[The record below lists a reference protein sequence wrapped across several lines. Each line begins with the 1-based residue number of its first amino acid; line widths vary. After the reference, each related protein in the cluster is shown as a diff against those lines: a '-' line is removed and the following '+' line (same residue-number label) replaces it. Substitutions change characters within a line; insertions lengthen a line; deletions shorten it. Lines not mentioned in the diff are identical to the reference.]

1 MIFSRYAP
9 FLAALC
15 VVAIAWPV
23 SEPAFGQASCPSV
36 EELTRALPAGPT
48 EAMRHIRYL
57 ADDRLEGREVG
68 SRGAWCAGEYIAGE
82 LRRLGLT
89 PAGSNHDFFHHF
101 SVRKGVRLGSGN
113 ALRVAGRAYMI
124 GSEWVPLGFSA
135 SGHME
140 HALVYGG
147 HGLTGD
153 ASADN
158 DGEASHG
165 DDAEEA
171 GGEYA
176 EEAGGEYARM
186 DVSGRIVVVEWGD
199 PDAPHGMSLRGDSHF
214 KAMEAS
220 ERGAAALL
228 VLAPDGMRL
237 PDPSGET
244 RAALSIPVVMV
255 SGEAAGTIRAAAQ
268 EGSTAGLAV
277 DVAPETAEA
286 RNVAALLPG
295 ADPERAREYIIV
307 GAHYDH
313 LGFGGDGSLAPDSRD
328 VHNGADDNASGVA
341 AVIEIARRLADGPP
355 LDRGILFMAFTGE
368 EKGLWGSA
376 RFVAEPTVPLD
387 DAAAMLNFDMVG
399 RMQDR
404 SLTVFGTGTAEEWE
418 GIMDDANTDLSEPL
432 AVAGVADGYGPSDHS
447 SFYAEGIPVLH
458 FFTNTHE
465 DYHRPSDDWQKVNGE
480 GVDLV
485 IELASGIVRRLAG
498 MDAADAEAVA
508 LTAVAQARPSPGG
521 GSSSSTS
528 GYGAAYLGSIPDMTP
543 RDTGLRLTGVRE
555 GSPADKGGLR
565 GGDIVVEF
573 AGKPIADIYAYT
585 YALREQSPGDVVKI
599 VVERDGE
606 QVTLEVTLGER
617 R

>member
-1 MIFSRYAP
+1 
-9 FLAALC
+9 
-15 VVAIAWPV
+15 
-23 SEPAFGQASCPSV
+23 
-36 EELTRALPAGPT
+36 
-48 EAMRHIRYL
+48 
-57 ADDRLEGREVG
+57 
-68 SRGAWCAGEYIAGE
+68 
-82 LRRLGLT
+82 
-89 PAGSNHDFFHHF
+89 
-101 SVRKGVRLGSGN
+101 
-113 ALRVAGRAYMI
+113 
-124 GSEWVPLGFSA
+124 
-135 SGHME
+135 
-140 HALVYGG
+140 
-147 HGLTGD
+147 
-153 ASADN
+153 
-158 DGEASHG
+158 
-165 DDAEEA
+165 
-171 GGEYA
+171 
-176 EEAGGEYARM
+176 M
-186 DVSGRIVVVEWGD
+186 DISGRIVVVEWGD

-237 PDPSGET
+237 PDPSDET

-255 SGEAAGTIRAAAQ
+255 SGEAAGTIRTAAQ
-268 EGSTAGLAV
+268 EESTAGLAV
-277 DVAPETAEA
+277 DLAPETAEA
-286 RNVAALLPG
+286 RNVVALLPG

-355 LDRGILFMAFTGE
+355 LDRGVLFMAFTGE

-399 RMQDR
+399 RMQER
-404 SLTVFGTGTAEEWE
+404 TLTVFGTGTAEEWE

-432 AVAGVADGYGPSDHS
+432 VVSGVADGYGPSDHS

-485 IELASGIVRRLAG
+485 VELASGIVRRLAG
-498 MDAADAEAVA
+498 VDAADAEAIA
-508 LTAVAQARPSPGG
+508 LTAVTQARPSAGG

>member
-485 IELASGIVRRLAG
+485 VELASGIVRRLAG

>member
-15 VVAIAWPV
+15 AVAIAWPV
-23 SEPAFGQASCPSV
+23 SRSAFGQISCPSV
-36 EELTRALPAGPT
+36 EEVTRDLPADPT
-48 EAMRHIRYL
+48 ETMRHIRYL

-68 SRGAWCAGEYIAGE
+68 SQGAWCAGEYIAEE
-82 LRRLGLT
+82 LQSLGLV

-140 HALVYGG
+140 HALMYGG

-153 ASADN
+153 ASAGN
-158 DGEASHG
+158 EGEAG
-165 DDAEEA
+165 KDDAEEP
-171 GGEYA
+171 GD
-176 EEAGGEYARM
+176 EYARM
-186 DVSGRIVVVEWGD
+186 DISGRIVVVEWGD

-220 ERGAAALL
+220 GRGAAALL

-255 SGEAAGTIRAAAQ
+255 AGEAAGAVRSAAQ
-268 EGSTAGLAV
+268 EGNSAGLAV
-277 DVAPETAEA
+277 DISPETAEA
-286 RNVAALLPG
+286 RNVVALLPG
-295 ADPERAREYIIV
+295 ADPDRAREYVIA

-355 LDRGILFMAFTGE
+355 LDRGVLFMAFTGE

-387 DAAAMLNFDMVG
+387 NAAAMLNFDMVG

-404 SLTVFGTGTAEEWE
+404 SLTVFGTGTAEEWDDVL
-418 GIMDDANTDLSEPL
+418 DDANADLSEPL
-432 AVAGVADGYGPSDHS
+432 AIGGVADGYGPSDHS

-485 IELASGIVRRLAG
+485 VELASGVVRRLAG
-498 MDAADAEAVA
+498 GDASDVVA
-508 LTAVAQARPSPGG
+508 LTAVAQARPSPGS
-521 GSSSSTS
+521 GSASSTS
-528 GYGAAYLGSIPDMTP
+528 GYGAAYLGTIPDMTP
-543 RDTGLRLTGVRE
+543 RDMGLRLTGVRV
-555 GSPADKGGLR
+555 GSPAEEGGLR

-606 QVTLEVTLGER
+606 EVTLEVTLGVRE
-617 R
+617 

>member
-1 MIFSRYAP
+1 MIFSRYAH

-23 SEPAFGQASCPSV
+23 SELAFGQASCPSV
-36 EELTRALPAGPT
+36 EELTRDLPADPT

-68 SRGAWCAGEYIAGE
+68 SQGAWCAGEYIAGA
-82 LRRLGLT
+82 LRSLGLT

-158 DGEASHG
+158 DGEAGHGGVEEAGG
-165 DDAEEA
+165 DDAED
-171 GGEYA
+171 
-176 EEAGGEYARM
+176 AGGEYARM
-186 DVSGRIVVVEWGD
+186 NVSGRIVVVEWGD

-237 PDPSGET
+237 ADPSDET

-255 SGEAAGTIRAAAQ
+255 TGEAAGMIRTAAQ
-268 EGSTAGLAV
+268 EESAAGLAV
-277 DVAPETAEA
+277 DITPETAEA
-286 RNVAALLPG
+286 RNVVALLPG
-295 ADPERAREYIIV
+295 ADTERAREYIIV

-355 LDRGILFMAFTGE
+355 LDRGILFMTFTGE

-399 RMQDR
+399 RMQER
-404 SLTVFGTGTAEEWE
+404 TLTVFGTGTAEEWE
-418 GIMDDANTDLSEPL
+418 GIMDDANTDLSKPL

-485 IELASGIVRRLAG
+485 VELASGIVRRLAG
-498 MDAADAEAVA
+498 VDATDTKAIT

>member
-1 MIFSRYAP
+1 MIFVRYAP

-15 VVAIAWPV
+15 AVVIAWPI
-23 SEPAFGQASCPSV
+23 SGPAFGQASCPSV
-36 EELTRALPAGPT
+36 EEVTRDLPVDPGET
-48 EAMRHIRYL
+48 MRHIRYL

-68 SRGAWCAGEYIAGE
+68 SLGAWCAGEYIAGA
-82 LRRLGLT
+82 LQSLGLT

-101 SVRKGVRLGSGN
+101 SVRKGVRIGSGN

-140 HALVYGG
+140 HALAYGG

-153 ASADN
+153 DPAGN
-158 DGEASHG
+158 EGEAG
-165 DDAEEA
+165 KDDAEEA
-171 GGEYA
+171 GDEH
-176 EEAGGEYARM
+176 ARM
-186 DVSGRIVVVEWGD
+186 DISGRIVVVEWGD

-220 ERGAAALL
+220 GRGAAALL
-228 VLAPDGMRL
+228 VLAPEGMRL
-237 PDPSGET
+237 PDPSSET
-244 RAALSIPVVMV
+244 RAAVSIPVVMV
-255 SGEAAGTIRAAAQ
+255 GGEAAELVRTAAQ
-268 EGSTAGLAV
+268 EGSSAGLAV
-277 DVAPETAEA
+277 DISPETAEA
-286 RNVAALLPG
+286 RNVVALLPG
-295 ADPERAREYIIV
+295 ADPERAREYIIA

-341 AVIEIARRLADGPP
+341 AVIEIARRLVDGPP
-355 LDRGILFMAFTGE
+355 LDRGVLFMAFTGE

-404 SLTVFGTGTAEEWE
+404 SLTVFGTGTAEEWD
-418 GIMDDANTDLSEPL
+418 GVLDDANADLSEPL
-432 AVAGVADGYGPSDHS
+432 AVAGVTDGYGPSDHS

-485 IELASGIVRRLAG
+485 VELASGVVRRLAG
-498 MDAADAEAVA
+498 GDAADAVA
-508 LTAVAQARPSPGG
+508 LTAVAQAPPSPGG
-521 GSSSSTS
+521 GSASSTS

-543 RDTGLRLTGVRE
+543 RDTGLRLTGVRA
-555 GSPADKGGLR
+555 GSPAEEGGLR
-565 GGDIVVEF
+565 AGDIVVEF

-606 QVTLEVTLGER
+606 EVTLEVTLGER

>member
-15 VVAIAWPV
+15 VVAIAMPV

-36 EELTRALPAGPT
+36 EELIRDLPADPA

-153 ASADN
+153 ASAEN
-158 DGEASHG
+158 DGEAGHG
-165 DDAEEA
+165 DAEEA
-171 GGEYA
+171 GGNDA

-186 DVSGRIVVVEWGD
+186 DIAGRIVVVEWGD

-237 PDPSGET
+237 PDPSDET

-255 SGEAAGTIRAAAQ
+255 SGEAAGTMRAAAQ
-268 EGSTAGLAV
+268 EGSSAGLAV
-277 DVAPETAEA
+277 DISPETAEA

-404 SLTVFGTGTAEEWE
+404 TLTVFGTGTAEEWE
-418 GIMDDANTDLSEPL
+418 GILDDANADLSEPL

-485 IELASGIVRRLAG
+485 VELASGIVRRLAG
-498 MDAADAEAVA
+498 VDAADTEAIV
-508 LTAVAQARPSPGG
+508 LTAVTEARPSPGA

>member
-1 MIFSRYAP
+1 MIFVRYAS

-15 VVAIAWPV
+15 AVAIAWPV
-23 SEPAFGQASCPSV
+23 SGPAFGQASCPSV
-36 EELTRALPAGPT
+36 EEATRDLPADPT

-57 ADDRLEGREVG
+57 ADDGLEGREVG
-68 SRGAWCAGEYIAGE
+68 SRGAWCAGEYIAGA
-82 LRRLGLT
+82 LQSLGLT

-140 HALVYGG
+140 HALAYGG

-153 ASADN
+153 DPAGN
-158 DGEASHG
+158 EGEAG
-165 DDAEEA
+165 KDDVEEA
-171 GGEYA
+171 GS
-176 EEAGGEYARM
+176 EYARM
-186 DVSGRIVVVEWGD
+186 DISGKIVVVEWGD

-220 ERGAAALL
+220 GRGAAGLL
-228 VLAPDGMRL
+228 VLAPEGMRL
-237 PDPSGET
+237 PDPSDET

-255 SGEAAGTIRAAAQ
+255 AGEVAGAVRTAAQ
-268 EGSTAGLAV
+268 EGGSAGLAV
-277 DVAPETAEA
+277 DITPETAEA
-286 RNVAALLPG
+286 RNVVALLPG
-295 ADPERAREYIIV
+295 ADPERAREYIIA

-341 AVIEIARRLADGPP
+341 AVIEIARRLSDGPP

-376 RFVAEPTVPLD
+376 RFVAEPTVPLN

-404 SLTVFGTGTAEEWE
+404 TLTVFGTGTAEEW
-418 GIMDDANTDLSEPL
+418 DTVLDAANADLSEPL

-485 IELASGIVRRLAG
+485 VELASGVVRRLAG
-498 MDAADAEAVA
+498 VDAAEAVA
-508 LTAVAQARPSPGG
+508 LTAVAQPRPSPGG
-521 GSSSSTS
+521 GSASSTS

-543 RDTGLRLTGVRE
+543 RDTGLRLTGVRA
-555 GSPADKGGLR
+555 GSPAEEGGLR

-606 QVTLEVTLGER
+606 EVTLEVTLGARE
-617 R
+617 

>member
-1 MIFSRYAP
+1 MKFIMILSRYPRYAP

-15 VVAIAWPV
+15 AVAVAWPV
-23 SEPAFGQASCPSV
+23 GGPAFGQVSCPSV
-36 EELTRALPAGPT
+36 EEATRDLSADPT
-48 EAMRHIRYL
+48 ETMRHIRYL

-68 SRGAWCAGEYIAGE
+68 SPGARCAGEYIAGA
-82 LRRLGLT
+82 LQSLGLT
-89 PAGSNHDFFHHF
+89 PAGSNHDFFHRF

-140 HALVYGG
+140 HDLVYGG

-153 ASADN
+153 DAADDEPA
-158 DGEASHG
+158 DGGGTGEG
-165 DDAEEA
+165 GAEEA
-171 GGEYA
+171 GDP
-176 EEAGGEYARM
+176 YARM
-186 DVSGRIVVVEWGD
+186 DISGKIVVVEWGD

-220 ERGAAALL
+220 GRGAAALL
-228 VLAPDGMRL
+228 VLAPEGMRL

-244 RAALSIPVVMV
+244 RATLSIPVAMV
-255 SGEAAGTIRAAAQ
+255 TGEAAETVRAAAQ
-268 EGSTAGLAV
+268 EGSSAGLAV
-277 DVAPETAEA
+277 DISPETVEA
-286 RNVAALLPG
+286 RNVVALLPG
-295 ADPERAREYIIV
+295 ADPDRAREYIII

-313 LGFGGDGSLAPDSRD
+313 LGFGGDGSLAPDSRE

-341 AVIEIARRLADGPP
+341 AVIEIARQLAAGPP
-355 LDRGILFMAFTGE
+355 PDRGVLFMAFTGE

-404 SLTVFGTGTAEEWE
+404 SLTVFGTGTAEEWDDVL
-418 GIMDDANTDLSEPL
+418 DDANADLSEPL
-432 AVAGVADGYGPSDHS
+432 AIAGVADGYGPSDHS

-465 DYHRPSDDWQKVNGE
+465 DYHRPSDDWRKVNGE

-485 IELASGIVRRLAG
+485 VELASGVVRRLAG
-498 MDAADAEAVA
+498 ADDGDAVA
-508 LTAVAQARPSPGG
+508 LTAVRQAPPSPGG
-521 GSSSSTS
+521 GSASSTS

-543 RDTGLRLTGVRE
+543 RDTGLRLTGVRA
-555 GSPADKGGLR
+555 GSPAEEGGLR
-565 GGDIVVEF
+565 AGDIVVEF

-585 YALREQSPGDVVKI
+585 YALREQSPGDLVQI

-606 QVTLEVTLGER
+606 EVTLEVTLGER

>member
-1 MIFSRYAP
+1 MIFVRYAP

-15 VVAIAWPV
+15 AVAIACPA
-23 SEPAFGQASCPSV
+23 SEPAFGQVSCPPV
-36 EELTRALPAGPT
+36 EELTHDLPADPT

-68 SRGAWCAGEYIAGE
+68 SRGAWCAGEYIAGAF
-82 LRRLGLT
+82 RSLGLA

-124 GSEWVPLGFSA
+124 DSEWVPLGFSA

-140 HALVYGG
+140 HALAYGG

-153 ASADN
+153 DPAGN
-158 DGEASHG
+158 EGEG
-165 DDAEEA
+165 GKDDAEEA
-171 GGEYA
+171 GD
-176 EEAGGEYARM
+176 EYARM
-186 DVSGRIVVVEWGD
+186 DISGRIVVVEWGD

-220 ERGAAALL
+220 GRGAAGLL
-228 VLAPDGMRL
+228 VLAPEGMRL
-237 PDPSGET
+237 PDPSDET

-255 SGEAAGTIRAAAQ
+255 AGEAAGAVRTAAQ
-268 EGSTAGLAV
+268 EASSAGLAV
-277 DVAPETAEA
+277 DISPETAEA
-286 RNVAALLPG
+286 RNVVALLSG
-295 ADPERAREYIIV
+295 ADPDRAREYIIV

-328 VHNGADDNASGVA
+328 VHNGADDNASGVS

-355 LDRGILFMAFTGE
+355 LDRGVLFMAFTGE

-387 DAAAMLNFDMVG
+387 EAAAMLNFDMVG

-404 SLTVFGTGTAEEWE
+404 TLTVFGTGTAEEWDDVL
-418 GIMDDANTDLSEPL
+418 DDANADLSEPL

-485 IELASGIVRRLAG
+485 VELASGIVRRLAG
-498 MDAADAEAVA
+498 AEAADTEAIA
-508 LTAVAQARPSPGG
+508 LTALAQARPSPGG
-521 GSSSSTS
+521 ASSSSVS

-543 RDTGLRLTGVRE
+543 RDSGLRLTGVRA
-555 GSPADKGGLR
+555 GSPAEEGGLR

-606 QVTLEVTLGER
+606 QITLEVTLGER

>member
-1 MIFSRYAP
+1 MIFSRYAS

-36 EELTRALPAGPT
+36 EELTRDLPADPT

-68 SRGAWCAGEYIAGE
+68 SQGARCAGEYIAGE
-82 LRRLGLT
+82 LRRLGLA

-153 ASADN
+153 DSADN
-158 DGEASHG
+158 DGEAGHG
-165 DDAEEA
+165 DAEEA
-171 GGEYA
+171 GGDDA
-176 EEAGGEYARM
+176 EDAGGEYARM
-186 DVSGRIVVVEWGD
+186 DISGRIVVVEWGD

-237 PDPSGET
+237 ADPSDET

-255 SGEAAGTIRAAAQ
+255 SGEAAGTMRTAAQ
-268 EGSTAGLAV
+268 EGSSAGLAV
-277 DVAPETAEA
+277 DIAPETAEA
-286 RNVAALLPG
+286 RNVVALLPG
-295 ADPERAREYIIV
+295 ADPDRAREYIIV

-404 SLTVFGTGTAEEWE
+404 TLTVFGTGTAEEWE
-418 GIMDDANTDLSEPL
+418 GIMDDANADLSEPL
-432 AVAGVADGYGPSDHS
+432 SVAGVADGYGPSDHS

-485 IELASGIVRRLAG
+485 IKLASGIVRQLAG
-498 MDAADAEAVA
+498 VDAADAIA

-573 AGKPIADIYAYT
+573 AGKTIADIYAYT
-585 YALREQSPGDVVKI
+585 YALREQSPGDMVKI

>member
-9 FLAALC
+9 LFAAFC
-15 VVAIAWPV
+15 TVVSIWAIWPIGH
-23 SEPAFGQASCPSV
+23 PAFAQPSCPAA
-36 EELTRALPAGPT
+36 EELTRDLPADPT

-68 SRGAWCAGEYIAGE
+68 SRGAWCAGEYIAGAF
-82 LRRLGLT
+82 RSLGLA
-89 PAGSNHDFFHHF
+89 PAGSNHGFFHHF
-101 SVRKGVRLGSGN
+101 SVRKGVRVGSGN
-113 ALRVAGRAYMI
+113 ALRIAGRAYQI
-124 GSEWVPLGFSA
+124 GPEWVPLGFSA
-135 SGHME
+135 SGHIE
-140 HALVYGG
+140 HALAYGG

-153 ASADN
+153 ASEGN
-158 DGEASHG
+158 EGEA
-165 DDAEEA
+165 
-171 GGEYA
+171 GEDNA

-186 DVSGRIVVVEWGD
+186 DISGKIVVVEWGA
-199 PDAPHGMSLRGDSHF
+199 PDAPHGMSLRGDAHF

-220 ERGAAALL
+220 GRGAAGLL
-228 VLAPDGMRL
+228 ALAPEGMRL
-237 PDPSGET
+237 PDPSDEM
-244 RAALSIPVVMV
+244 RAALPIPVVMV
-255 SGEAAGTIRAAAQ
+255 GGEAADMARRAAQ
-268 EGSTAGLAV
+268 EGHAAELAV
-277 DVAPETAEA
+277 DISPETAKA

-295 ADPERAREYIIV
+295 ADPDHAREYIIA

-313 LGFGGDGSLAPDSRD
+313 LGFGGDGSLAPDARA

-355 LDRGILFMAFTGE
+355 LDRGVLFMAFTGE

-404 SLTVFGTGTAEEWE
+404 SLTIFGTGTAEEWE
-418 GIMDDANTDLSEPL
+418 GILDDANTDLSEPL
-432 AVAGVADGYGPSDHS
+432 SVAGVADGYGPSDHS
-447 SFYAEGIPVLH
+447 SFYAEGVPVLH

-485 IELASGIVRRLAG
+485 VELASGVVRRLAG
-498 MDAADAEAVA
+498 ADAADAVA
-508 LTAVAQARPSPGG
+508 LTAVAQPRPSPGG
-521 GSSSSTS
+521 GSASSTS

-543 RDTGLRLTGVRE
+543 RDTGLRLTGVRA
-555 GSPADKGGLR
+555 GSPAEEGGLR

-585 YALREQSPGDVVKI
+585 YALRDQAPGDVVQI

-606 QVTLEVTLGER
+606 RVALDVTLGER
-617 R
+617 K

>member
-1 MIFSRYAP
+1 MIFPRCAL

-15 VVAIAWPV
+15 TAAIAWPV
-23 SEPAFGQASCPSV
+23 SEPAFGQASCLSV
-36 EELTRALPAGPT
+36 EELTRDLSTDRT

-68 SRGAWCAGEYIAGE
+68 SRGAYCAGEYIAEE
-82 LRRLGLT
+82 LHRLGLA
-89 PAGSNHDFFHHF
+89 PAGSDHVFFHLF

-113 ALRVAGRAYMI
+113 ALRIAGRAYII

-140 HALVYGG
+140 HALAYGG

-153 ASADN
+153 GPA
-158 DGEASHG
+158 G
-165 DDAEEA
+165 DDNEVGKDEAEDT
-171 GGEYA
+171 GGPYA
-176 EEAGGEYARM
+176 HM
-186 DVSGRIVVVEWGD
+186 DISGKIFVVEWGD
-199 PDAPHGMSLRGDSHF
+199 PYAPHGMSLRGDSHF
-214 KAMEAS
+214 KAMAAS
-220 ERGAAALL
+220 ERGAAGLL

-237 PDPSGET
+237 PDPADET
-244 RAALSIPVVMV
+244 RAALSIPVVMIG
-255 SGEAAGTIRAAAQ
+255 GEATEAIRVAAQ
-268 EGSTAGLAV
+268 EGSSAGLAV
-277 DVAPETAEA
+277 DISPETAEA
-286 RNVAALLPG
+286 RNVVALLPG
-295 ADPERAREYIIV
+295 AHPDRAHEYIIV

-341 AVIEIARRLADGPP
+341 GVLEIARRLAAGPP
-355 LDRGILFMAFTGE
+355 LDRGVLFMAFTGE

-387 DAAAMLNFDMVG
+387 DAVAMLNFDMVG

-404 SLTVFGTGTAEEWE
+404 SLTIFGTGTAEEWE
-418 GIMDDANTDLSEPL
+418 GIMDDANADLSDPL
-432 AVAGVADGYGPSDHS
+432 AISGVADGYGPSDHS
-447 SFYAEGIPVLH
+447 SFYGEGIPVLH

-465 DYHRPSDDWQKVNGE
+465 DYHRPSDDWEKINGE

-485 IELASGIVRRLAG
+485 VELASGIVRRLAG
-498 MDAADAEAVA
+498 RADAEDASAGAEAVM

-521 GSSSSTS
+521 ASSSSVS

-543 RDTGLRLTGVRE
+543 RDSGLRLTGVRA
-555 GSPADKGGLR
+555 GSPAEEGGLR
-565 GGDIVVEF
+565 AGDIVVEF
-573 AGKPIADIYAYT
+573 DGKPIADIYAYT

-599 VVERDGE
+599 VVEREGE
-606 QVTLEVTLGER
+606 QVALEVTLGER

>member
-1 MIFSRYAP
+1 MIFVRYAS

-15 VVAIAWPV
+15 GVAIACPA
-23 SEPAFGQASCPSV
+23 SEAAFGQVSCPPV
-36 EELTRALPAGPT
+36 EELTHDLPADPT

-68 SRGAWCAGEYIAGE
+68 SRGAWCAGEYIAGA
-82 LRRLGLT
+82 LRSLGLT
-89 PAGSNHDFFHHF
+89 PVGSNHDFFHRF
-101 SVRKGVRLGSGN
+101 SVRKGVRLGSAN

-124 GSEWVPLGFSA
+124 DSEWVPLGFSA

-153 ASADN
+153 ASGGN
-158 DGEASHG
+158 DGEAG
-165 DDAEEA
+165 KDDAEA
-171 GGEYA
+171 
-176 EEAGGEYARM
+176 AGGEYARM
-186 DVSGRIVVVEWGD
+186 DISGRIVVVEWGD

-220 ERGAAALL
+220 GRGAAALL

-237 PDPSGET
+237 PDLSDET
-244 RAALSIPVVMV
+244 RAALSIPVIMV
-255 SGEAAGTIRAAAQ
+255 SGDAAGTIRTAAQ
-268 EGSTAGLAV
+268 EGSAAGLAV
-277 DVAPETAEA
+277 DIAPETAEA
-286 RNVAALLPG
+286 RNVVALLPG
-295 ADPERAREYIIV
+295 VHPDRAHEYIIV

-341 AVIEIARRLADGPP
+341 AVIEIARQLTDGPP
-355 LDRGILFMAFTGE
+355 LDRGVLFMAFTGE

-404 SLTVFGTGTAEEWE
+404 TLTVFGTGTAEEWDDVL
-418 GIMDDANTDLSEPL
+418 DDANADLSEPL

-485 IELASGIVRRLAG
+485 VELASGVVRRLAG
-498 MDAADAEAVA
+498 AEAAEAVA
-508 LTAVAQARPSPGG
+508 LTAVAQPRPSPGG
-521 GSSSSTS
+521 GSASSTS

-543 RDTGLRLTGVRE
+543 RDAGVRLTGVRV
-555 GSPADKGGLR
+555 GSPAEEGGLR
-565 GGDIVVEF
+565 GGDIVGEF

-606 QVTLEVTLGER
+606 EVTLEVTLGAR
-617 R
+617 K